1 MQPRVASRNEA
12 QPTAAPAGRIS
23 RIRHILVTERHSTEP
38 VRENVMRSTERAD
51 SPEANPGAASETP
64 GILVVDDEQA
74 VRGVVVR
81 LLRRRG
87 YDAMDAPDAETALSV
102 LGTEARRLRLVITD
116 DRMPGMSGQE
126 LAAVIARIY
135 PHLRVLLITGVAG
148 GSVRD
153 ADQGGIIRVLPK
165 PFTSEGLLGAVTEL
179 MS

>member
-1 MQPRVASRNEA
+1 
-12 QPTAAPAGRIS
+12 
-23 RIRHILVTERHSTEP
+23 
-38 VRENVMRSTERAD
+38 
-51 SPEANPGAASETP
+51 
-64 GILVVDDEQA
+64 
-74 VRGVVVR
+74 
-81 LLRRRG
+81 
-87 YDAMDAPDAETALSV
+87 
-102 LGTEARRLRLVITD
+102 VITD

-153 ADQGGIIRVLPK
+153 ANQGGIIRVLPK